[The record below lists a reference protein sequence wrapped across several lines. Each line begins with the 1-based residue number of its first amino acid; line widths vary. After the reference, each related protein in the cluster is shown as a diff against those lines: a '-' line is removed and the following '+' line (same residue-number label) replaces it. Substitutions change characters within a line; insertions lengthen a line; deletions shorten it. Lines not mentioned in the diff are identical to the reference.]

1 MEIDIQTIEKTP
13 SDIKE
18 KNNQDTVII
27 SPFFEQQAMEKEEKR
42 YPEQENEEF
51 KHKDEEFG
59 MDTIFEQPL
68 IKMKNKNS
76 SKNNKKIEKLELR
89 MKELKIENDKLR
101 KKNRRLRVQ
110 NIQISKQGYKWYQ
123 QNRTLKTKYQRLKF
137 LHAAQASVEASS
149 QTRDMSEDQQQQ

>member
-42 YPEQENEEF
+42 YPEQENEEV
-51 KHKDEEFG
+51 KHKHEEFG
-59 MDTIFEQPL
+59 MDTISKQPT
-68 IKMKNKNS
+68 IRMKNKNS
-76 SKNNKKIEKLELR
+76 SKNNKNIEKLELE
-89 MKELKIENDKLR
+89 MKELELENEKLR

-110 NIQISKQGYKWYQ
+110 NIQISKQEYKWYQ
-123 QNRTLKTKYQRLKF
+123 QKRTFKTKYQILRV
-137 LHAAQASVEASS
+137 LHIAQVSVDASS
-149 QTRDMSEDQQQQ
+149 QT